1 MPHIMFSSVC
11 TNISHGTVKGAVCIW
26 GIDWIYSVCAL
37 SLVIRGWTFHWRCC
51 SAPWECIRCFTPAFW
66 GCLHFGSRSFSPVVA
81 LFFLSPHS
89 VAVLLVSCVTSHLL
103 FHFRQRGAVHRVSL
117 HFYMNQNWLLRSA
130 ANRSCGHFHWRKI
143 TAGRICGLRPPI
155 VVQFVSTGVSV
166 FDFGPKDL
174 MVDCW
179 FHPFDTNTSF

>member
-1 MPHIMFSSVC
+1 MDFPLKVLQCTLGMHPMLYASVLRLSSL
-11 TNISHGTVKGAVCIW
+11 W
-26 GIDWIYSVCAL
+26 L
-37 SLVIRGWTFHWRCC
+37 SELQ
-51 SAPWECIRCFTPAFW
+51 
-66 GCLHFGSRSFSPVVA
+66 PVVA

-130 ANRSCGHFHWRKI
+130 ANRSWGHFHWRKI

-179 FHPFDTNTSF
+179 FHPFDTNTSFLKNENNTTGDNYK